1 MLLHREEIAIVMQ
14 QQVVMFDTERA
25 NNNVGGLSDRDAE
38 VSQFAI
44 VPGSTRS
51 QIGVQE
57 RHKGILAHSAF
68 DARSMGLIS
77 GALENF
83 E

>member
-1 MLLHREEIAIVMQ
+1 MLLHGEEIAIVMQ

-51 QIGVQE
+51 QIGV
-57 RHKGILAHSAF
+57 
-68 DARSMGLIS
+68 
-77 GALENF
+77 
-83 E
+83 